1 MDFVDF
7 AENAALAR
15 VDVERWQK
23 GTTSTTK
30 DYVAAEVPVA
40 LEYNGISHAVMMASP
55 CDLEDFAVGFS
66 ITEGIVADPGEVY
79 EVDVSEVSEVEPGI
93 HVSMRIAAERFAGLK
108 ERRRNLTGRTGCGLC
123 GTESLLEV
131 CRPLQPV
138 SSPFK
143 VSGEALHK
151 ALANVCEHQYLQ
163 GVTGATHAAL
173 WLDADGKIVCAREDV
188 GRHNALDKLIGALAR
203 KGADFAAGAVIITSR
218 ASYEMVQKTASV
230 GIGIVAAVSAPTSL
244 AVKLADSLNVT
255 LVGFLRPGNHVVY
268 SHAQRLSEP
277 ES

>member
-1 MDFVDF
+1 MDLVDF

-15 VDVERWQK
+15 IDVERWQLGK
-23 GTTSTTK
+23 STRTK

-66 ITEGIVADPGEVY
+66 ITEGIVADPGEIY
-79 EVDVSEVSEVEPGI
+79 EVELSEVEPGI
-93 HVSMRIAAERFAGLK
+93 KVSMRIAAQRFAGLK

-123 GTESLLEV
+123 GTESLQEV
-131 CRPLQPV
+131 FRCLPAVTAPIQL
-138 SSPFK
+138 
-143 VSGEALHK
+143 SGEVLHK

-173 WLDADGKIVCAREDV
+173 WIDANGKIVCSREDV

-218 ASYEMVQKTASV
+218 ASYEMVQKAASV
-230 GIGIVAAVSAPTSL
+230 GIGIVAAVSAPTAL
-244 AVKLADSLNVT
+244 AIKLADSLNVT

-268 SHAQRLSEP
+268 THAQRLTEP

>member
-15 VDVERWQK
+15 VEVERWQK
-23 GTTSTTK
+23 GTSSKTK

-66 ITEGIVADPGEVY
+66 ITEGIVSDPGEIY
-79 EVDVSEVSEVEPGI
+79 EVDVSEVEPGI
-93 HVSMRIAAERFAGLK
+93 RVGMRIAAERFAGLK

-123 GTESLLEV
+123 GTESLQEV
-131 CRPLQPV
+131 FRPLQPV
-138 SSPFK
+138 NSP
-143 VSGEALHK
+143 VTLSGEILHK

-163 GVTGATHAAL
+163 GITGATHAAL
-173 WLDADGKIVCAREDV
+173 WIDADGKIVCSREDV

-203 KGADFAAGAVIITSR
+203 KGADFADGAVIITSR
-218 ASYEMVQKTASV
+218 ASYEMVQKAASV

-244 AVKLADSLNVT
+244 AVKLSDSLNVT

-268 SHAQRLSEP
+268 THAQRLTEP

>member
-1 MDFVDF
+1 VDFVDF

-15 VDVERWQK
+15 VEVERWLK
-23 GTTSTTK
+23 GASTKAK

-66 ITEGIVADPGEVY
+66 ISEGIVSDLREIY
-79 EVDVSEVSEVEPGI
+79 EIDVREVEPGI
-93 HVSMRIAAERFAGLK
+93 QVCMRIAAERFAGLK

-123 GTESLLEV
+123 GTESLQEV
-131 CRPLQPV
+131 FRPLQRV
-138 SSPFK
+138 NSLIEFG
-143 VSGEALHK
+143 GEALHK
-151 ALANVCEHQYLQ
+151 ALAKLCEHQYLQ
-163 GVTGATHAAL
+163 GVTGATHAAA
-173 WLDADGKIVCAREDV
+173 WINDDGKIVCAREDV

-203 KGADFAAGAVIITSR
+203 KNADFASGAVIITSR
-218 ASYEMVQKTASV
+218 ASYEMVQKAASV

-244 AVKLADSLNVT
+244 AVQLADSLNVT

-268 SHAQRLSEP
+268 THAQRLTEP